1 MGPKSTVYT
10 RLYSV
15 LSRGHID
22 DTTAMQ
28 LRGSHESLNAARN
41 QEKLTCQFF
50 IAASTVVVDVT
61 RSFMNTADPGNQRLF
76 CRYLHDVL
84 LHVTENYHNV
94 SLSLSDARG
103 DVWLYVY

>member
-1 MGPKSTVYT
+1 
-10 RLYSV
+10 
-15 LSRGHID
+15 
-22 DTTAMQ
+22 
-28 LRGSHESLNAARN
+28 
-41 QEKLTCQFF
+41 
-50 IAASTVVVDVT
+50 
-61 RSFMNTADPGNQRLF
+61 MNTADPGNQRLF